1 MKTKGEIIA
10 SRRKALGYTQAD
22 LAKKLYVSDKA
33 VSKWERDLA
42 SPDVASLPALANIL
56 EISVDELL
64 AGKTTK
70 KPSEFADILDL
81 ILKVIPLA
89 MGIALIVLS
98 YFETLDFTSAISLIG
113 IGLTS
118 LSLWALNQTNTE
130 K

>member
-81 ILKVIPLA
+81 ILKVILK
-89 MGIALIVLS
+89 I
-98 YFETLDFTSAISLIG
+98 F
-113 IGLTS
+113 
-118 LSLWALNQTNTE
+118 
-130 K
+130 